1 MGNETYEDQLEK
13 EREGEQWDPASV
25 CIGSAAIIKW
35 VRNQK
40 EPESRDWWWKWLGA
54 INFSFS
60 ELGIDPENVGKYFKI
75 GVGLANDTESYL
87 RHSLVKQFCYFE
99 DSENL
104 GILLVNLQAFVEIER
119 QYTEPA
125 YVEHQEMID
134 TIFEA
139 EFDESSEKIEEIKKL
154 AEIMVTK
161 ARELGL
167 DDFKAPPPASVPK
180 QKKKRKKKQKY
191 GKIENMLG
199 TMALVAVYVAG
210 SDRKSDED
218 PIDDKEK
225 EVALD
230 VSRQMFSSL
239 EWQDRLFFR
248 DLTPEEMEK
257 TTQGCEP
264 MMLDFVDI
272 GNDRERLFDEL
283 EEQVLLLREQYSY
296 TEDKDWDNWDRE
308 KSNNTQFMVHFATN
322 VANASGG
329 LLGFGKIS
337 KKEREAITSIYK
349 ILDPD
354 DTLYEKNVEYR
365 IDEMVKMIK
374 NGECT
379 Y

>member
-1 MGNETYEDQLEK
+1 
-13 EREGEQWDPASV
+13 
-25 CIGSAAIIKW
+25 
-35 VRNQK
+35 
-40 EPESRDWWWKWLGA
+40 
-54 INFSFS
+54 
-60 ELGIDPENVGKYFKI
+60 
-75 GVGLANDTESYL
+75 
-87 RHSLVKQFCYFE
+87 
-99 DSENL
+99 
-104 GILLVNLQAFVEIER
+104 
-119 QYTEPA
+119 
-125 YVEHQEMID
+125 
-134 TIFEA
+134 
-139 EFDESSEKIEEIKKL
+139 
-154 AEIMVTK
+154 
-161 ARELGL
+161 
-167 DDFKAPPPASVPK
+167 
-180 QKKKRKKKQKY
+180 
-191 GKIENMLG
+191 MLG

-349 ILDPD
+349 IMDPD